1 MNILQ
6 KNIFTL
12 LLFLGSFIA
21 AQTNPATV
29 WVNGACSM
37 CKERIETTA
46 KQNGATY
53 ANWNADT
60 KILNVEFSSEKTSL
74 DALLKKIAEVGH
86 DNEKYKTS
94 QSVYDGLPGCCH
106 YDRAEEAPNKNV
118 TSDQNPDVDNKFLVK
133 GNCSM
138 CKERIETTAKKA
150 GATSAVW
157 NAENQTLTM
166 DFDRS
171 KVTSSEILKK
181 IADVGHD
188 NEKFSAP
195 DAVYSEL
202 PGCCLYDRTTSFLAS
217 ATPNNSGHFE
227 VAQKTAPKQFFVKGN
242 CSSCKTRIETTALEM
257 GARSAIWSP
266 ETQKL
271 AVDFDES
278 AFSSDS
284 LLQKLAEVGHDNE
297 KYKTSDATYAA
308 LPKCCL
314 YDRNSKFPGEG
325 EQVKLEGGHAT
336 NPMQFVSTSD
346 TESKI
351 AKREKNL
358 EHDEHFDTSIEGVT
372 ITKVQEPTALS
383 RKSADLTFNIGQKE
397 LLKAACCNLSESFET
412 NATVDVS
419 FSNAVTGTKQLKM
432 LGLDQKYTSLTKEL
446 LPEIRGLATPYGLNF
461 IPGRWIGGIQ
471 LTKGGSTVT
480 NGYESITGQINTE
493 LLKFK
498 GEPETT
504 LNIFGDINARTEA
517 NITHTSSLSDHWSN
531 TILLHGNGTL
541 AKMDYNDDGFLDQ
554 PTGTQINAAYLLDYN
569 DLDHTGWG
577 SHFGINFV
585 QDKRQ
590 GGQMAFN
597 RQLDQSE
604 QNAYGVG
611 IDISRFH
618 VWNKTGHVFKDK
630 PYQSIGWM
638 NQFTYHQQDSFFGLR
653 DYFGKQTTYYSNLIF
668 ESILGNT
675 NHKYKTGASFLYDK
689 YDEDY
694 LLQNFKRTETVP
706 GIFFEYT
713 LTGLKY
719 TLVAGARADFHN
731 LAGTQFTPRLN
742 FKYDIAP
749 KTILRL
755 SAGRGFRTANIF
767 AESQAYFASGRFID
781 IQQNDGEIYGLKP
794 EIAWNY
800 GASLQQEFNLFG
812 NKSMIVADF
821 FRTDF
826 QDQVL
831 IDLDQSPQTM
841 AFYNLDGKS
850 WANSFQTQWDF
861 SPVKNFDVRLAYKFY
876 DVQADYQDGRRE
888 VPFMAKHRGFLNLAY
903 STEKN
908 DKGGL
913 WSFDTTF
920 NLVGRQRLP
929 DMSSNPAE
937 FQLPAYSDSYMTWN
951 AQIAK
956 DFNNNIRIYA
966 GAENLTSYTQ
976 KNPIIDAQNPF
987 GNYFDGGMVYAPIMP
1002 LNVYMGF
1009 DVKF

>member
-1 MNILQ
+1 MNNVFSKILLG
-6 KNIFTL
+6 IS
-12 LLFLGSFIA
+12 LLFSTLIF
-21 AQTNPATV
+21 AQVTTETYK
-29 WVNGACSM
+29 VNGNCSM
-37 CKERIETTA
+37 CKDRIEKAA
-46 KQNGATY
+46 KESGATAASWNSENLNLTVQFDSQLTSAEKILQKIAEVGHDNEKFKTDDSTY
-53 ANWNADT
+53 KNLPGCCLYDRTMQLAVKPDAPETQQSFFVKGNCGQCKQRIEATALEMGATAANWQVNTQTLTVDFGNSSLT
-60 KILNVEFSSEKTSL
+60 KEE
-74 DALLKKIAEVGH
+74 LLKKIAEVGH
-86 DNEKYKTS
+86 DNELFKTS
-94 QSVYDGLPGCCH
+94 
-106 YDRAEEAPNKNV
+106 AE
-118 TSDQNPDVDNKFLVK
+118 T
-133 GNCSM
+133 
-138 CKERIETTAKKA
+138 
-150 GATSAVW
+150 
-157 NAENQTLTM
+157 
-166 DFDRS
+166 
-171 KVTSSEILKK
+171 
-181 IADVGHD
+181 
-188 NEKFSAP
+188 
-195 DAVYSEL
+195 YS
-202 PGCCLYDRTTSFLAS
+202 
-217 ATPNNSGHFE
+217 N
-227 VAQKTAPKQFFVKGN
+227 
-242 CSSCKTRIETTALEM
+242 
-257 GARSAIWSP
+257 
-266 ETQKL
+266 
-271 AVDFDES
+271 
-278 AFSSDS
+278 
-284 LLQKLAEVGHDNE
+284 
-297 KYKTSDATYAA
+297 

-314 YDRNSKFPGEG
+314 YDRESAFPDKGQEI
-325 EQVKLEGGHAT
+325 VLENGHAT
-336 NPMQFVSTSD
+336 NPQKIGEKSVASPKINPEDHNDHSD
-346 TESKI
+346 ASI
-351 AKREKNL
+351 
-358 EHDEHFDTSIEGVT
+358 DEVR

-498 GEPETT
+498 TQPETT
-504 LNIFGDINARTEA
+504 LNIFADINARTEA
-517 NITHTSSLSDHWSN
+517 NITHTSSLSEHWSN

-541 AKMDYNDDGFLDQ
+541 AKMDYNEDGFLDQ

-577 SHFGINFV
+577 SHFGISFV

-597 RQLDQSE
+597 RQLDQSA

-611 IDISRFH
+611 IDISRFQ
-618 VWNKTGHVFKDK
+618 VWNKTGHVFKGK

-675 NHKYKTGASFLYDK
+675 NHKYKTGASFLYDR

-706 GIFFEYT
+706 GLFFEYT

-767 AESQAYFASGRFID
+767 AESQSYFASNRIID
-781 IQQNDGEIYGLKP
+781 IQQNNGEIYGLKP

-800 GASLQQEFNLFG
+800 GASMQQEFNLFG

-861 SPVKNFDVRLAYKFY
+861 SPVKRFDVRLAYKFY
-876 DVQADYQDGRRE
+876 DVQADFKDGRRE
-888 VPFMAKHRGFLNLAY
+888 VPFMAKHRGFLNMAY

-913 WSFDTTF
+913 WSFDTTL
-920 NLVGRQRLP
+920 NLVGKQRLP
-929 DMSSNPAE
+929 DMATNPSE
-937 FQLPAYSDSYMTWN
+937 FQLPAYSDSYLTWN
-951 AQIAK
+951 AQIARDLNTK
-956 DFNNNIRIYA
+956 IRIYA